1 MAAVAMELAVRTIF
15 VRVFP
20 DGMLVLQI
28 AASVV
33 VPLDPLGLINLMTQT
48 RLIYLQLVAMLVFV
62 TTNLDNVNVLKDS
75 LVVLVNAAGVQ
86 ITATVMERALA
97 LLICRTIMVLTT
109 YRTRIPLQSVMVW
122 A

>member
-62 TTNLDNVNVLKDS
+62 TTNLDNVIVLKDS